1 MENENN
7 EKQKIRASIIK
18 VTIIAISILLSFIS
32 ISISY
37 YESNRYY
44 YDRGFL
50 IDKYNCTY
58 IDLIKP

>member
-1 MENENN
+1 MENQNI
-7 EKQKIRASIIK
+7 EKLKIRMSLIKII
-18 VTIIAISILLSFIS
+18 IIATSLFLSAIS

-44 YDRGFL
+44 YDRGYV

-58 IDLIKP
+58 VDLIKQ